1 MLYIRYRY
9 VVTSETNISEQ
20 LFRKWTFHIERFII
34 KRIRASI
41 SGYSLNAICET
52 KKDFQR
58 IIVRDR
64 IDDTSLSK
72 RRVGMNNNNR

>member
-1 MLYIRYRY
+1 MLYIRRY

-34 KRIRASI
+34 KRIRTSI

-52 KKDFQR
+52 KKQDFQR
-58 IIVRDR
+58 IIVRDS
-64 IDDTSLSK
+64 IDDTSL
-72 RRVGMNNNNR
+72 

>member
-1 MLYIRYRY
+1 MLYIRRY
-9 VVTSETNISEQ
+9 VVTSETNISER

-41 SGYSLNAICET
+41 FGYSLNAVCET

-64 IDDTSLSK
+64 IDDAPFESEPFEWE
-72 RRVGMNNNNR
+72 